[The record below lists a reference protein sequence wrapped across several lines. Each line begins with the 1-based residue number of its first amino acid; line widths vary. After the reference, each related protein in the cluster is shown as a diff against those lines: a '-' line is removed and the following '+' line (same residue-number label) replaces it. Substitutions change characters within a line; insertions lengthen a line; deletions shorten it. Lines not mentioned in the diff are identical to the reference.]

1 MNSEVGILNV
11 SIFGSYGRGNPDA
24 FSDLDVLVLCRDGAG
39 TQSEE
44 MVRAIIAKDYDQ
56 VPSISWYGESKLA
69 HFFATGDLFAWHLYR
84 ESYAMP
90 GFASLAETFGRPA
103 PYLNC
108 LDDILGLHE
117 ILSSV
122 PNQISSNP
130 QNLVYELG
138 LTYVCL
144 RNIGMTASSVLCDE
158 VDFGRHSPYGLPGV
172 TPLILKEDY
181 AQLAQC
187 RHASTR
193 GTEPPVVEIDV
204 QHTLR
209 ESLAWAGSVERKVR

>member
-1 MNSEVGILNV
+1 MSSETGILNV
-11 SIFGSYGRGNPDA
+11 SIFGSYGRGNPDD
-24 FSDLDVLVLCRDGAG
+24 FSDLDVLVVCRDGAG

-44 MVRAIIAKDYDQ
+44 KVRDLIGQDYNQ
-56 VPSISWYGESKLA
+56 APSISWYGESKLA
-69 HFFATGDLFAWHLYR
+69 NFFATGDLFAWHLYR
-84 ESYAMP
+84 ESYAVS
-90 GFASLAETFGRPA
+90 GFAPLAEMFGRPA

-108 LDDILGLHE
+108 LDDILGLRE

-122 PNQISSNP
+122 PNHISCHP

-144 RNIGMTASSVLCDE
+144 RNIAMTASSVLCE
-158 VDFGRHSPYGLPGV
+158 KVDFGRYSPYGLPEI
-172 TPLILKEDY
+172 TPLISKEDY

-193 GTEPPVVEIDV
+193 GMEPPVVEIDV